1 MLVLYR
7 CKYNHFLKIIKLL
20 IIKLLIKI
28 YWTRI
33 YRISRIDD
41 ERYDWLEE
49 NILIIKTFGPFVLL
63 SNLFLGQQAFDICF
77 DILGTHIIDRLKM
90 IKLFIFFE

>member
-1 MLVLYR
+1 MLL
-7 CKYNHFLKIIKLL
+7 CLK
-20 IIKLLIKI
+20 
-28 YWTRI
+28 
-33 YRISRIDD
+33 SS
-41 ERYDWLEE
+41 
-49 NILIIKTFGPFVLL
+49 FVLL

>member
-7 CKYNHFLKIIKLL
+7 CKYNHFLEIIKLL
-20 IIKLLIKI
+20 IIKLMIKI

-49 NILIIKTFGPFVLL
+49 KKEEEKVIKYLGISNIM
-63 SNLFLGQQAFDICF
+63 SNFAV
-77 DILGTHIIDRLKM
+77 
-90 IKLFIFFE
+90 

>member
-20 IIKLLIKI
+20 IIKLMIKI

-49 NILIIKTFGPFVLL
+49 KKEEEKVIKYLGISNIL
-63 SNLFLGQQAFDICF
+63 SNFAV
-77 DILGTHIIDRLKM
+77 
-90 IKLFIFFE
+90 